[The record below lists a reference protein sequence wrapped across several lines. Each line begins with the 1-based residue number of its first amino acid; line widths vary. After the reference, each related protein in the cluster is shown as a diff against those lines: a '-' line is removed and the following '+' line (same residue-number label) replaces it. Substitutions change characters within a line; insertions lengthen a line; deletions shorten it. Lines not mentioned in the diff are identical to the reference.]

1 MKNKFRIVSIIVAV
15 AIVIS
20 AVGLTVYAKTIYQQ
34 DGYDYSPLTESTVSV
49 CGWDNRDT
57 SLRIPKTLGELY
69 VGEID
74 DNAFKDNTVI
84 TSVDFGSAVQLERI
98 GVYAFYGCTGLSGEV
113 VIAGKIKT
121 VDTSAFENCTSIE
134 NVSFYSARLSNITA
148 QCFCGCTSL
157 TTVQLPY
164 SLNTIDKYAFADCPS
179 LSYVMIPNS
188 VNYINP
194 TAFYNCP
201 NLVIYCYTGSYAQSF
216 AIDNG
221 YDYVLLDAPAP
232 TEPPTEPDTQEPTH
246 QTVEVT
252 FILGDADGDVFITI
266 LDATKVQRVL
276 ADLDDDTDGM
286 ITLRSAVD
294 GDVLNIMH
302 ATAIQRYLA
311 AFEVSEPIGETV
323 TRTVTA

>member
-15 AIVIS
+15 AIAIS

-84 TSVDFGSAVQLERI
+84 TSVNFGSAVQLERI

-134 NVSFYSARLSNITA
+134 SVSFYSARLSNITA

-216 AIDNG
+216 AIEYG
-221 YDYVLLDAPAP
+221 YNYVLLDAPEPTEAP
-232 TEPPTEPDTQEPTH
+232 TEAPTVAPTEVPTEPVTPTEEPTIAP
-246 QTVEVT
+246 TEAVT
-252 FILGDADGDVFITI
+252 EAPTEASG
-266 LDATKVQRVL
+266 
-276 ADLDDDTDGM
+276 
-286 ITLRSAVD
+286 
-294 GDVLNIMH
+294 
-302 ATAIQRYLA
+302 
-311 AFEVSEPIGETV
+311 
-323 TRTVTA
+323 